1 MTLQVIYDAAGRVL
15 QWQDTDKFSYADPED
30 GVSVIKV
37 TSKQWA
43 NQSSLKWVRD
53 GKLTDIAPTD
63 EMTEVEKLADAARV
77 KRNRLLKFSD
87 WTQVPDAPVNQ
98 QDWATYRQAL
108 RDITLQD
115 GFPENI
121 NWPTEP

>member
-1 MTLQVIYDAAGRVL
+1 MTLQVIYDASGRVL

-30 GVSVIKV
+30 GISVIKV
-37 TSKQWA
+37 TPQQWA
-43 NQSSLKWVRD
+43 NQSSLKWVRN
-53 GKLTDIAPTD
+53 GKLTDIAPAD

-77 KRNRLLKFSD
+77 KRNHLLKFSD
-87 WTQVPDAPVNQ
+87 WTQVPDAPVNR